1 MQNYITKFNNIA
13 RYINNHNMTISKIES
28 TRIEPVPI
36 WSHNTM
42 DAVEKKENILLL
54 YLVNFNYYCELIKLN
69 VSN

>member
-42 DAVEKKENILLL
+42 NVVENKENILLV
-54 YLVNFNYYCELIKLN
+54 YLVNFNY
-69 VSN
+69 

>member
-36 WSHNTM
+36 WSHNTIN
-42 DAVEKKENILLL
+42 AVENKENILIV
-54 YLVNFNYYCELIKLN
+54 YLVNFNYYYELIKLN